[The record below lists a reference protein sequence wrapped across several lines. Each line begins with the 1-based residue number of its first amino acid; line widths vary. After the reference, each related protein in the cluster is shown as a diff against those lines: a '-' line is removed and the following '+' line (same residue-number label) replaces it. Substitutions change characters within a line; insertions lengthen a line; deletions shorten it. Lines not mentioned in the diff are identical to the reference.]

1 MPLCRGA
8 RFLLPLPFNLLV
20 LPFVRRIRFQ
30 QCPESPLHPIDD
42 EVENAL
48 EAEYNNA
55 VQTEAVEMDNDNSK
69 DADGEFVYDEFFPIN
84 DMLRYEVAEASTYGL
99 LNNFRLV

>member
-1 MPLCRGA
+1 
-8 RFLLPLPFNLLV
+8 
-20 LPFVRRIRFQ
+20 
-30 QCPESPLHPIDD
+30 
-42 EVENAL
+42 
-48 EAEYNNA
+48 
-55 VQTEAVEMDNDNSK
+55 MDNDNSK